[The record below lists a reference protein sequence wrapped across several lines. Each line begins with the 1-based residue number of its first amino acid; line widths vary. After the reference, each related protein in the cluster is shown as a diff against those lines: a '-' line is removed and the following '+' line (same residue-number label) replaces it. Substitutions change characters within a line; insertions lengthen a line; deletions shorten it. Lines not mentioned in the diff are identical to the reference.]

1 MTIGARLKEERT
13 RLGMSQTEFAA
24 LARVKKGTQISW
36 EKDTSSPTAAALAA
50 FAARGVDAMYVLT
63 GNRTIDPP
71 ISDEDH
77 MSLVLDEVE
86 QDLVNLPIAAS
97 ADDHG
102 QRVLNTSQEL
112 IEKVLAVR
120 ATGAVSE
127 NIEERAKSL
136 LSAVHSPKRRT
147 ELQVAAFA
155 QRQRNEDVARE
166 GLDLWLRNSSYK
178 PSENV
183 LEKMIQITVQYHV
196 HHEALVRLV
205 RAVYSDA
212 ITNSTH

>member
-1 MTIGARLKEERT
+1 MTIGARLREERA
-13 RLGMSQTEFAA
+13 RLGLSQTEFAA

-36 EKDTSSPTAAALAA
+36 EKDVSSPPASALAA
-50 FAARGVDAMYVLT
+50 FAVRGVDAMYVLT

-71 ISDEDH
+71 VSDEEH

-86 QDLVNLPIAAS
+86 KDLVHLPIAAS
-97 ADDHG
+97 SEDHG
-102 QRVLNTSQEL
+102 IRTLQSAQER
-112 IEKVLAVR
+112 IEKVLEVR

-127 NIEERAKSL
+127 KIELRAKSL
-136 LSAVHSPKRRT
+136 LSAVFSPTKRT

-155 QRQRNEDVARE
+155 QRQRQESMARE
-166 GLDLWLRNSSYK
+166 GLELWLRSCPYK

-183 LEKMIQITVQYHV
+183 IEKMIEITVEYHV

-205 RAVYSDA
+205 RAVYNDA
-212 ITNSTH
+212 LISFRS